1 MIVPQKSVNT
11 RQNSLSCS
19 ILSLTVGL
27 GVTSTILFITSA
39 SSVFA
44 QIPTVGEQ
52 ILQGEKTISQ
62 INQSFV
68 NPSTGNDKTG
78 NGSISAPWR
87 TISQALEASPSNS
100 VIILSPGTYSVQ
112 SGEVFPLML
121 KPGIAIQ
128 GNINNKGQTVTITG
142 GGEFLSRKFG
152 GQNVAIIGANQASLS
167 GVTVTNTNP
176 RGYGLWIESSNIIVR
191 ENTFT
196 NNTQD
201 GIAVAGDGT
210 PSISKNVFVRNG
222 ANGITISGNAR
233 PEIRENIFQE
243 TGFGINIAQ
252 NASPVV
258 VANQIQNNRSGII
271 VQANATPMLRNNLI
285 QGNREDGLVVI
296 AQARPDLGSSFDPGK
311 NIFRN
316 NGRHDIN
323 AQTAKLVISAAGNN
337 LVSDRIS
344 GKVDLQG
351 TTASTARNPGAN
363 SLSTETSAPRP
374 ITFSAP
380 TVPNAPNQR
389 TVTPLKIKPVSNPN
403 QLPRVPNNLSNP
415 SQFNYTQL
423 DSGAIE
429 FVAPQAATGENMQ
442 NSAPI
447 SDPQIYTATG
457 QNVSYR
463 VLVLV
468 ANQQQQNLV
477 SSLVTG
483 AFPKVWQGRRV
494 MQVGVFNS
502 QESASEM
509 VNLFNSKGLKS
520 VVQAVK

>member
-1 MIVPQKSVNT
+1 MIVPKKSVNT
-11 RQNSLSCS
+11 WTNSLSFS

-27 GVTSTILFITSA
+27 GMTSTILLITSI

-44 QIPTVGEQ
+44 QFPRGVEQ
-52 ILQGEKTISQ
+52 ILPGKKTISQ

-68 NPSTGNDKTG
+68 NPNTGNDKTG

-100 VIILSPGTYSVQ
+100 VIILSPGTYSTQ
-112 SGEVFPLML
+112 TGEVFPLML
-121 KPGIAIQ
+121 KPGVAIQ
-128 GNINNKGQTVTITG
+128 GDINSKGSTVTITG
-142 GGEFLSRKFG
+142 GGEYLSRSFG
-152 GQNVAIIGANQASLS
+152 GQNVAIVGANQASLT
-167 GVTVTNTNP
+167 GVTVTNSNP
-176 RGYGLWIESSNIIVR
+176 RGYGLWIESSNILVR

-201 GIAVAGDGT
+201 GIAVAGNGT
-210 PSISKNVFVRNG
+210 PSISKNSFVRNG

-252 NASPVV
+252 NAAPVV
-258 VANQIQNNRSGII
+258 VANQIENNRSGII
-271 VQANATPMLRNNLI
+271 VQANATPMLRNNLL

-296 AQARPDLGSSFDPGK
+296 ARARPDLGTSYDLGK

-316 NGRHDIN
+316 NGRYDIN
-323 AQTAKLVISAAGNN
+323 AQSAKLVFSAAGNN

-351 TTASTARNPGAN
+351 TTASTSRNSASNP
-363 SLSTETSAPRP
+363 LSTETSAR
-374 ITFSAP
+374 
-380 TVPNAPNQR
+380 TVPNSLNQR
-389 TVTPLKIKPVSNPN
+389 TLTSLKIKPVPNPN
-403 QLPRVPNNLSNP
+403 QLPPLPKNLSNSP
-415 SQFNYTQL
+415 QFNYTQV

-429 FVAPQAATGENMQ
+429 FVAPQAAAGGNIQ
-442 NSAPI
+442 NSVPI
-447 SDPQIYTATG
+447 SDPQIYPASQ

-468 ANQQQQNLV
+468 ANKQQQNLV
-477 SSLVTG
+477 SSLVTD
-483 AFPKVWQGRRV
+483 AFPKVWRGLRV
-494 MQVGVFNS
+494 MQVGVFKG
-502 QESASEM
+502 QESASE
-509 VNLFNSKGLKS
+509 VINLFNSKGLKT
-520 VVQAVK
+520 VLEAVK

>member
-1 MIVPQKSVNT
+1 MIIPQKSVNT
-11 RQNSLSCS
+11 LHNSLSYS
-19 ILSLTVGL
+19 ILSLTLGL
-27 GVTSTILFITSA
+27 GVTSTILLMTSV

-44 QIPTVGEQ
+44 QVPTVGEQ

-100 VIILSPGTYSVQ
+100 VIILSSGTYSAQ
-112 SGEVFPLML
+112 TGEVFPLIL
-121 KPGIAIQ
+121 KPGLAIQ

-271 VQANATPMLRNNLI
+271 IQANATPMLRNNFI
-285 QGNREDGLVVI
+285 QNNREDGLVVI
-296 AQARPDLGSSFDPGK
+296 AQAKPDLGSSYDPGK

-316 NGRHDIN
+316 NGRLDIN
-323 AQTAKLVISAAGNN
+323 AKAAKLVISAAGNN
-337 LVSDRIS
+337 LLSNRIS
-344 GKVDLQG
+344 GNVDLKG
-351 TTASTARNPGAN
+351 TTASTDRISGTNP
-363 SLSTETSAPRP
+363 SLTPSSVRKP
-374 ITFSAP
+374 ITFTPS
-380 TVPNAPNQR
+380 QR
-389 TVTPLKIKPVSNPN
+389 TVTPLKVQPVANPN
-403 QLPRVPNNLSNP
+403 QLPSLPNNLADSP
-415 SQFNYTQL
+415 RFNYTQL

-429 FVAPQAATGENMQ
+429 FVAPQAAIVSNPEM
-442 NSAPI
+442 S
-447 SDPQIYTATG
+447 TATG

-463 VLVLV
+463 VLVMV

-477 SSLVTG
+477 VSLVND
-483 AFPKVWQGRRV
+483 AFPKIWQGRRV
-494 MQVGVFNS
+494 MQVGIFNS
-502 QESASEM
+502 RESAAKA

-520 VVQAVK
+520 VVETVK